1 MLKVLYLPLG
11 EQSGMYDAWNNV
23 GVNLSIYDYWSDW
36 QSNKSR
42 DGIKNKFLTK
52 VREFQPNLIHMQLQ
66 FTGLLD
72 NDALRQARNAAPGV
86 VITNWSGDCRTS
98 VPGEFS
104 SIAGA
109 LDHSLISST
118 GQLEMYRGAGCHN
131 VKYWQIGYDPKVSFP
146 LNKTE
151 FQYDVSFTGNAYKH
165 FPDSSLRASAVHA
178 VKTAFG
184 ARCGIFGSG
193 YSGSQGSTSHQQ
205 NNDIYNSSL
214 CVLSI
219 SNFNNVAHYFSD
231 RLLLCLGSGRPVISW
246 YFPNCEDYFVDGKDI
261 FIARSNQDII
271 DIVNRCKA
279 DPEMASQVG
288 KNGHKKASQEHTY
301 TSRVIELLNITNLT
315 HLV

>member
-11 EQSGMYDAWNNV
+11 EQSGMYDAWANV
-23 GVNLSIYDYWSDW
+23 GVDLAIYDYWTDW
-36 QSNKSR
+36 ERNKNH
-42 DGIKNKFLTK
+42 GAIK
-52 VREFQPNLIHMQLQ
+52 VRFLEEVRKHQPQLIHMQLQ

-72 NDALRQARNAAPGV
+72 SNTIKQARALCPGV
-86 VITNWSGDCRTS
+86 IITNWSGDCRAN
-98 VPGEFS
+98 VPAEFS

-118 GQLEMYRGAGCHN
+118 GQLEMYRKAGCAN

-146 LNKTE
+146 LHKTE
-151 FQYDVSFTGNAYKH
+151 FKYDISFTGNAYRH
-165 FPDSSLRASAVHA
+165 FPDSRLRADAVAA
-178 VKTAFG
+178 VKGTFG
-184 ARCGIFGSG
+184 PRGAIYGSG
-193 YSGSQGSTSHQQ
+193 YPGSFGGSSHKD
-205 NNDIYNSSL
+205 NNGIYNDSL

-246 YFPNCEDYFVDGKDI
+246 YFPGYEDYFVDGKDL

-279 DPEMASQVG
+279 DPGLAMQVG
-288 KNGHKKASQEHTY
+288 QNGYKRVSQEHTY
-301 TSRVIELLNITNLT
+301 TSRVIELLNIVGLT